1 MRGARRRF
9 VAWLAIVALIGNVL
23 AAFAPS
29 KASALVDDVLG
40 HLVICTSDGAKA
52 PQGDE
57 DTGGRKASD
66 HCPACRLIVQAPLAV
81 ILVVTAFAFP
91 APAAAIPIASSSG
104 WPAIQ
109 VDAGAI
115 RSRAPPLSA

>member
-9 VAWLAIVALIGNVL
+9 IAWLAIVALIGNVL

-57 DTGGRKASD
+57 GTGGRKSSD
-66 HCPACRLIVQAPLAV
+66 HCPACRLIAHAPLAV
-81 ILVVTAFAFP
+81 IFVVTAFAFP
-91 APAAAIPIASSSG
+91 APATAITIASSSG
-104 WPAIQ
+104 WLAIQ
-109 VDAGAI
+109 LDAGAI
-115 RSRAPPLSA
+115 RSRAPPLSV